1 MGDAVVI
8 LVAAG
13 RGERLGRDV
22 PKAFVWVAGRPLIA
36 HAAASAFE
44 SPEIGSVVAIVP
56 PGCEGEARRTLEP
69 FGPCDVVVGGETRQ
83 ASVRAALGSGA
94 ASGEILVCHDAAR
107 PFASPAL
114 FGAVIGAL
122 AGADGAVPVLPLV
135 DTVKRVR
142 DGFVTATE
150 SRDGLVVVQT
160 PQAFRAEALREAHAR
175 ADRDGVELTDDAG
188 ALERAGYRVAAVPGE
203 ASNFKIT
210 TPEDLARAEA
220 IASELAHGADVGSSV
235 ADARNVRG

>member
-1 MGDAVVI
+1 VGDAVVI

-13 RGERLGRDV
+13 RGERLGLEV
-22 PKAFVWVAGRPLIA
+22 PKAFAWVAGRPLIV

-44 SPEIGSVVAIVP
+44 SPDVGSVIVAVP
-56 PGCEGEARRTLEP
+56 LGSEDEARRALES

-94 ASGEILVCHDAAR
+94 ASSEILVCHDAAR

-114 FGAVIGAL
+114 FGAVIGAV
-122 AGADGAVPVLPLV
+122 AGADGAVPVLPFV

-142 DGFVTATE
+142 DGFVTGTE
-150 SRDGLVVVQT
+150 SRDELVVVQT
-160 PQAFRAEALREAHAR
+160 PQAFRAEALRESHAR
-175 ADRDGVELTDDAG
+175 AERDGVELTDDAS

-220 IASELAHGADVGSSV
+220 IASELA
-235 ADARNVRG
+235 RG

>member
-1 MGDAVVI
+1 VGDAVVI

-13 RGERLGRDV
+13 RGERLGLEV
-22 PKAFVWVAGRPLIA
+22 PKAFAWVAGRPLVV

-44 SPEIGSVVAIVP
+44 CPEVDSVIVVVP
-56 PGCEGEARRTLEP
+56 PGSEGEAHRALES
-69 FGPCDVVVGGETRQ
+69 FGQCDVVVGGETRQ

-94 ASGEILVCHDAAR
+94 ASSEILVCHDAAR

-114 FGAVIGAL
+114 FGAVIGAVAGAV
-122 AGADGAVPVLPLV
+122 AGADGAVPVLPFV

-142 DGFVTATE
+142 DGLVTGTE
-150 SRDGLVVVQT
+150 SRDELVVVQT
-160 PQAFRAEALREAHAR
+160 PQAFRAEALRESHAR
-175 ADRDGVELTDDAG
+175 AERDGVQLTDDAG

-220 IASELAHGADVGSSV
+220 IASELA
-235 ADARNVRG
+235 RG

>member
-1 MGDAVVI
+1 VGDAVVI

-13 RGERLGRDV
+13 RGERLGLDV
-22 PKAFVWVAGRPLIA
+22 PKAFAWVAGRPLLA

-44 SPEIGSVVAIVP
+44 CPEVGSVVVVVP
-56 PGCEGEARRTLEP
+56 SGCEDEARRALEP
-69 FGPCDVVVGGETRQ
+69 VGPCDVVVGGETRQ
-83 ASVRAALGSGA
+83 ASVRAALASGA
-94 ASGEILVCHDAAR
+94 SPSEIIVCHDAAR

-114 FGAVIGAL
+114 FRAVIGAL
-122 AGADGAVPVLPLV
+122 VGADGAVPVLPLI

-142 DGFVTATE
+142 DGFVTGTE
-150 SRDGLVVVQT
+150 SRDELVVVQT
-160 PQAFRAEALREAHAR
+160 PQAFRAEALRESHAR
-175 ADRDGVELTDDAG
+175 AERDGVELTDDAG

-220 IASELAHGADVGSSV
+220 IASELA
-235 ADARNVRG
+235 RG